1 MMLRIFYM
9 SIFNVYIFYMLHI
22 FLYVC
27 NPITNKFKG
36 LDLIVHLYI
45 FFGKMSIHFFSPF
58 FTWVISIFVITS
70 YS

>member
-1 MMLRIFYM
+1 
-9 SIFNVYIFYMLHI
+9 MLHI
-22 FLYVC
+22 FLCVC

-36 LDLIVHLYI
+36 LDLIVHVYI
-45 FFGKMSIHFFSPF
+45 FFGKMSIHLFSPF